1 MIRIGKALLLA
12 ASMLFALGAPGVQAN
27 PDVWVKAGMT
37 YRFED
42 GKISGITFDWRFDE
56 YFSSRAIET
65 YDGDRSRVLEATE
78 VGRLRGE
85 AFDPLGKSGYHVHVW
100 EAGKKRENLGIE
112 DFTAS
117 IDGNLLVY
125 RFTVALTPPAD
136 PGAGRH
142 RCQLVRQGNSYRFS
156 LHREEFHSRPRGD
169 DPGCKFRVARGKGAQ
184 ADHRQPVTLKC
195 GG

>member
-1 MIRIGKALLLA
+1 
-12 ASMLFALGAPGVQAN
+12 MLFALGAPGVQAN

-125 RFTVALTPPAD
+125 RFTVGLTPPAD
-136 PGAGRH
+136 PGAGDIVVSLYDKEIHIDFRFIEKNFI
-142 RCQLVRQGNSYRFS
+142 LVQGAMT
-156 LHREEFHSRPRGD
+156 
-169 DPGCKFRVARGKGAQ
+169 PGCKFRVARGKGAQ